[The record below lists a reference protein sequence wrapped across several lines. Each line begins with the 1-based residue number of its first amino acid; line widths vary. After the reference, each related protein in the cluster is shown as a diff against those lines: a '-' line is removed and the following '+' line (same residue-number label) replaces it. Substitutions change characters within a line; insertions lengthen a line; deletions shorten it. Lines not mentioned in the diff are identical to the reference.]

1 MRGYIYMTRF
11 YDDGVTIIAIITL
24 TIGAFAMVTKLCY
37 KSKCSN
43 INLCFGLI
51 NIKRQV
57 EIETDIDII
66 PNSTV

>member
-1 MRGYIYMTRF
+1 MTKF

-24 TIGAFAMVTKLCY
+24 CIGAFGMIAKLCY

-43 INLCFGLI
+43 IICCYGLL

-57 EIETDIDII
+57 EIENDTEIDII
-66 PNSTV
+66 PNKL

>member
-1 MRGYIYMTRF
+1 MTKF

-24 TIGAFAMVTKLCY
+24 CIGAFGMIAKLCY

-43 INLCFGLI
+43 ITCCYGLL

-57 EIETDIDII
+57 EIESEIETDII
-66 PNSTV
+66 PNKV